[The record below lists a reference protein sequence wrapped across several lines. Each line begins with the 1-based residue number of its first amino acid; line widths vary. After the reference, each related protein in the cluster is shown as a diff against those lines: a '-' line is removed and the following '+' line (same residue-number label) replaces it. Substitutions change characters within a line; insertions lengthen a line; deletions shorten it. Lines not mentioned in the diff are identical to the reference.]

1 MNLKNNP
8 NNYFGVKTKRLWQQ
22 GKHCLYQFQ
31 TETIKYKLTCLN
43 ALHNIVST
51 SESHN
56 AVKVL
61 NLAQNCCYLLA
72 LDCKRTKK

>member
-8 NNYFGVKTKRLWQQ
+8 NNYFGVKIKRLRQQ
-22 GKHCLYQFQ
+22 DKHCLNQFQ

-61 NLAQNCCYLLA
+61 NLA
-72 LDCKRTKK
+72 